1 MTITGT
7 KEGKIDEA
15 EIVVNAEP
23 LAEPLLETA
32 VGVQEVAKP
41 TSAGGKSNE
50 PPVPAGHARYYC
62 EKCRLVSVACCVK
75 WLHYRLLKNYDRVAQ
90 KNIFV
95 SSRVLCVIFSV
106 EDKLCI

>member
-23 LAEPLLETA
+23 LETA

-41 TSAGGKSNE
+41 TAAGGKST
-50 PPVPAGHARYYC
+50 PAPAGHARYYC

>member
-41 TSAGGKSNE
+41 TAAGGKST
-50 PPVPAGHARYYC
+50 PAPAGHARYYC

-75 WLHYRLLKNYDRVAQ
+75 WLHYRLLVNYDRVTQ
-90 KNIFV
+90 KHLRVV
-95 SSRVLCVIFSV
+95 SCVV
-106 EDKLCI
+106 R